1 MKNTPPRLRWY
12 SVSAAVWLICLY
24 PLTAKAQTCT
34 TENTPPITKAG
45 WPQGATVQVYIDPAI
60 TGNLLDVTQQA
71 FLNWNAANGSGNNS
85 GVKYEF
91 ITSPPAP
98 GTFSFTVSLGTVSG
112 GGRAKTD
119 TSANSQLQSLKATTV
134 IDSRVTDPLAFF
146 EVIAHEIGHPAGFGE
161 CESCAPGDSVMAPGP
176 PAGEYNTVVGR
187 PTSPTPCDNQM
198 LKEGDYPN
206 PMPSPTPEPIA
217 GTCPPA
223 PLKCRT
229 DQRNCWQEDY
239 PSCVC
244 ICNFSPIVIDTLGNG
259 FDLTDSAGGVD
270 FDLDSDGIKERW
282 SWTAAASDD
291 AWLALDRNGNGA
303 IDNGVELFGNGT
315 PQAEPPAGEERNGF
329 LALAEYDKAANGG
342 NGDGLITPEDAIF
355 ASLRLWQ
362 DLNHNGIS
370 EVAELFTLYAVGV
383 RTIELDYKLSK
394 KRDEYGNQF
403 RYRAKVQDEQGAQVN
418 KWAWDV
424 FLVTQ

>member
-1 MKNTPPRLRWY
+1 M
-12 SVSAAVWLICLY
+12 
-24 PLTAKAQTCT
+24 
-34 TENTPPITKAG
+34 
-45 WPQGATVQVYIDPAI
+45 
-60 TGNLLDVTQQA
+60 
-71 FLNWNAANGSGNNS
+71 
-85 GVKYEF
+85 
-91 ITSPPAP
+91 
-98 GTFSFTVSLGTVSG
+98 SG

-146 EVIAHEIGHPAGFGE
+146 EVMAHEIGHPAGFGE
-161 CESCAPGDSVMAPGP
+161 CDSCAPGDSVMAPGP
-176 PAGEYNTVVGR
+176 PEGEYNTVVGR
-187 PTSPTPCDNQM
+187 PTSPTPCDNQK

-206 PMPSPTPEPIA
+206 PIPSPTPEAIA
-217 GTCPPA
+217 GTCPPP

-239 PSCVC
+239 PSCIC

-259 FDLTDSAGGVD
+259 FDLTNSADGVN

-282 SWTAAASDD
+282 SWTAADSDD
-291 AWLALDRNGNGA
+291 AWLALDRNGNGE
-303 IDNGVELFGNGT
+303 IDDGTELFGNGT
-315 PQAEPPAGEERNGF
+315 PQAEPPPGRGKNGF

-342 NGDGLITPEDAIF
+342 NGDGLITPDDAIF
-355 ASLRLWQ
+355 ESLRLWQ

-370 EVAELFTLYAVGV
+370 EVAELFSLQAMGV

-394 KRDEYGNQF
+394 KTDEYGNQF
-403 RYRAKVQDEQGAQVN
+403 RYRAKVRDEYGAHLN
-418 KWAWDV
+418 KWASDV